1 MRTSEAVTPM
11 PGLWIPMATF
21 TFLYLVLAGVVCW
34 AMWRHIAAVV
44 PVPSKEA

>member
-1 MRTSEAVTPM
+1 
-11 PGLWIPMATF
+11 MATF

-44 PVPSKEA
+44 PVPSKKA